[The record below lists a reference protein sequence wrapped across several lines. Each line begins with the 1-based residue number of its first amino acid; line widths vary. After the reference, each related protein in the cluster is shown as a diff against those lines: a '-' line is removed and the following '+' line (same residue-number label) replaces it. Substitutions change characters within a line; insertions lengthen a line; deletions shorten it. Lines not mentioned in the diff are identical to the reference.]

1 MKVLS
6 LCDGMSI
13 AHIALDKIGIPVEK
27 YYAAEIKPIAIKVTK
42 DNYPDTIHIG
52 DVNKISYKA
61 GILYTENG
69 NYNVGHIDL
78 MVFGSPCFVGNT
90 LVLTQDGYKNIKDIR
105 INDYVLSHDN
115 QMHQVVN
122 WGMTGVKQ
130 IWNIKAMGSDEI
142 RTTENHKFLV
152 RKMVHK
158 WDKTIHH
165 DKRMFLDPEWIEAKN
180 LDKTYYMGYAINMES
195 KLPEWNGVDIWKQW
209 NVHHKQE
216 LDVGSK
222 DFWYIVGRWL
232 GDGWLLKNRPGKYRS
247 KYNGVKICCSKE
259 ETDYLAEKISKV
271 FHYVKTTERTVDKF
285 QIMSTEFSA
294 FLSQFGDGAKNKF
307 IPKFV
312 MDLPVDLLLEF
323 LDGYF
328 DSDGCYDRK
337 TDKYKCSSVS
347 RELIYGI
354 GQCVAKVFHRPFT
367 ILKHIPSDKKNIEG
381 RIVNQ
386 NPYWILEFKI
396 ENGKQDQAFYEDG
409 YIWTPIRTVCAT
421 NNYEEVYDITVEDS
435 HSFTANGVIAHNCQ
449 SFSRCMKTDMRVGL
463 EDKTRSGLFF
473 ECYRILQ
480 EVQPTWWL
488 LENVASMKNEDRDY
502 LSECMGVEPIRI
514 NSKLVCAA
522 LRDRYYWTNIPG
534 ITQPGDKGITLQSI
548 LTSGY
553 TDREKARTLLVS
565 DSRPLR
571 DKQKMLHRY
580 KKFTTIVW
588 EEKGNDDSIR
598 YLNQTELERLQN
610 VPEGYTKCLT
620 RNEAADVLG
629 DSFTVDVIAHI
640 FSFINT
646 QQNDLINEEVI

>member
-52 DVNKISYKA
+52 DVNKISYKG

-78 MVFGSPCFVGNT
+78 MVFGSP
-90 LVLTQDGYKNIKDIR
+90 
-105 INDYVLSHDN
+105 
-115 QMHQVVN
+115 
-122 WGMTGVKQ
+122 
-130 IWNIKAMGSDEI
+130 
-142 RTTENHKFLV
+142 
-152 RKMVHK
+152 
-158 WDKTIHH
+158 
-165 DKRMFLDPEWIEAKN
+165 
-180 LDKTYYMGYAINMES
+180 
-195 KLPEWNGVDIWKQW
+195 
-209 NVHHKQE
+209 
-216 LDVGSK
+216 
-222 DFWYIVGRWL
+222 
-232 GDGWLLKNRPGKYRS
+232 
-247 KYNGVKICCSKE
+247 
-259 ETDYLAEKISKV
+259 
-271 FHYVKTTERTVDKF
+271 
-285 QIMSTEFSA
+285 
-294 FLSQFGDGAKNKF
+294 
-307 IPKFV
+307 
-312 MDLPVDLLLEF
+312 
-323 LDGYF
+323 
-328 DSDGCYDRK
+328 
-337 TDKYKCSSVS
+337 
-347 RELIYGI
+347 
-354 GQCVAKVFHRPFT
+354 
-367 ILKHIPSDKKNIEG
+367 
-381 RIVNQ
+381 
-386 NPYWILEFKI
+386 
-396 ENGKQDQAFYEDG
+396 
-409 YIWTPIRTVCAT
+409 
-421 NNYEEVYDITVEDS
+421 
-435 HSFTANGVIAHNCQ
+435 CQ

-488 LENVASMKNEDRDY
+488 LENVASMKAEDRDY
-502 LSECMGVEPIRI
+502 LTECMGVEPIRI

-534 ITQPGDKGITLQSI
+534 ITQPEDKGITLQSV

-588 EEKGNDDSIR
+588 EERGNDDSIR
-598 YLNQTELERLQN
+598 YLNQTELEKCQT
-610 VPEGYTKCLT
+610 VPEGYTRCLT

-629 DSFTVDVIAHI
+629 DAFTVDVIAHI

-646 QQNDLINEEVI
+646 KQNDLEEAI